1 VLTTFVSTSLPHT
14 VKSITLG
21 KVLEI
26 GVADLPVIEIYP
38 RNGVLRSTFTSAVE
52 AEASLTI
59 VIWLLVEVLENDPR
73 GQGSLSDENQSRK

>member
-1 VLTTFVSTSLPHT
+1 MLTTFVSTSLPHT

-26 GVADLPVIEIYP
+26 GVPDLPVIEIYP
-38 RNGVLRSTFTSAVE
+38 RNGVLRSTYTSASE
-52 AEASLTI
+52 AMASLTM
-59 VIWLLVEVLENDPR
+59 VIWLLVEVLENELK